1 MSTHDAD
8 SSGAVEN
15 AQRTGRAHDLAP
27 VLESLALDLAD
38 ARRACAT
45 LKRENAK
52 LRAHL
57 LRLDASA
64 AIDDTETVRSPFQST
79 RAPGGPLRC
88 RQCGL
93 TLHGAVAQ
101 HDQTLLLAS
110 VCPRCD
116 GPLARDAASG
126 ERSAELFG
134 DPSIYLG

>member
-1 MSTHDAD
+1 ML
-8 SSGAVEN
+8 VW
-15 AQRTGRAHDLAP
+15 RT
-27 VLESLALDLAD
+27 LEQQ
-38 ARRACAT
+38 
-45 LKRENAK
+45 NAK

-64 AIDDTETVRSPFQST
+64 AIDDTETVHSSETGRGLFQST

-116 GPLARDAASG
+116 GPLASDAAS
-126 ERSAELFG
+126 RELSDAAFG